1 MIQRFPLRLIFFLT
15 FHEASV
21 NLEEIFHAFQCPDY
35 DTIFLLLNWFCSY
48 LFMKLHEV
56 AKNWSKET
64 LCVRPYSCS
73 EWSRTFECQGLSC
86 LEFCSFIVRFKEH
99 QEMKYICEWV
109 WPFFKCSQCDNNF
122 RLFSFLTQKLELKS
136 GFCFASLHPFSCSSF
151 RKIGISVHPDI
162 SRSILVRP
170 GSENHSGSEGWR

>member
-1 MIQRFPLRLIFFLT
+1 MHFNAQTMIQCFALKLILFFT
-15 FHEASV
+15 FNEASQQKKTEAKKLYV
-21 NLEEIFHAFQCPDY
+21 SGLIVA
-35 DTIFLLLNWFCSY
+35 LN
-48 LFMKLHEV
+48 EV
-56 AKNWSKET
+56 
-64 LCVRPYSCS
+64 
-73 EWSRTFECQGLSC
+73 GLSSVKDCLAC

-99 QEMKYICEWV
+99 QEMKQICEWV

-170 GSENHSGSEGWR
+170 GSENHSGSEGWRQARSDAP